1 MGERRAEQGMEI
13 EGKRV
18 LVCDCEGTMPLD
30 GKALARACKSA
41 PDARGLATQLC
52 GTELGRFIMALGEG
66 KPLVVACT
74 QEAPRFEEQ
83 KEDAKRDTALT
94 FVNIREHAGWSEE
107 AADTTPKIAALLRH
121 AALAVTP
128 APVVSLKSEGVAL
141 IYGKDQL
148 AIDAARRLADR
159 LNVTVLLEPGA
170 EILPPRLM
178 DVPVVQGR
186 IRSAKGRLGAFE
198 LVVDDYATPAPSSRL
213 TLAFG
218 TPKEGARSRCDIV
231 LDLTGGAPLFTA
243 HELRDGYLRP
253 DPGSVRAVEE
263 AIAKAADLVGEFDK
277 PRYAL
282 FQADL
287 CAHSRSKKTG
297 CTRCLDVCV
306 PGAIAPAGDHVA
318 IDPFVCAGCGACS
331 AVCPTGAVAYSLPRP
346 AELLERLRVL
356 LQAYREANGKNAVL
370 LVHDPRHGEPLI
382 DLAARAGRGLP
393 ARVIPFLVNEI
404 TQLGLEFF
412 AAAIAMGAG
421 AVRILAPAK
430 ARHER
435 AALAQQ
441 MGYAEAILGG
451 LGYGPG
457 RLGLIE
463 TDDPDALAA
472 ALYTALPLAV
482 PKSSAFL
489 PLGDKR
495 GLARLALAKL
505 HEAAPAPV
513 DVLAL
518 PKGAPFGALDVNV
531 AGCTL
536 CLSCV
541 SACPTGALKDNPD
554 KPMLRFDENACI
566 QCGLCK
572 NTCPEKVIELRP
584 QIDFRAQARGT
595 VTIKEEE
602 PAHCVRCGK
611 AFGTKSSIDR
621 IIGKLEGQHWMFTDP
636 ALVERLRMCAD
647 CRVIVQTEST
657 LDPYAGP
664 PRPYPRT
671 TDEYEAAHDLPP
683 GKKGDKP
690 H

>member
-1 MGERRAEQGMEI
+1 MEI
-13 EGKRV
+13 EGKRL

-30 GKALARACKSA
+30 GKALAKACKTA
-41 PDARGLATQLC
+41 LDPRGLATQLC
-52 GTELGRFIMALGEG
+52 GTELGRFIAALDDG
-66 KPLVVACT
+66 KPLIVACT

-94 FVNIREHAGWSEE
+94 FVNIREHAGWSDE
-107 AADTTPKIAALLRH
+107 ARDATPKIAALLRH

-128 APVVSLKSEGVAL
+128 APVVSLKSEGVTL
-141 IYGKDQL
+141 VYGKDQA

-159 LNVTVLLEPGA
+159 LNVTVLLTPGA
-170 EILPPRLM
+170 QVVPPRVM

-186 IRSAKGRLGAFE
+186 VRSAKGHLGNFE
-198 LVVDDYATPAPSSRL
+198 LVIDDYATPSPSSRGA
-213 TLAFG
+213 LAFG
-218 TPKEGARSRCDIV
+218 TARAGARSRCDII
-231 LDLTGGAPLFTA
+231 LDLTGDAPLFAA

-253 DPGSVRAVEE
+253 DPGNVRAVED
-263 AIAKAADLVGEFDK
+263 ALAKAPELVGEFDK

-282 FQADL
+282 FEASL

-318 IDPFVCAGCGACS
+318 IDPFVCAGCGACG
-331 AVCPTGAVAYSLPRP
+331 AVCPTGAATYSLPRP
-346 AELLERLRVL
+346 AELLGRVRVL
-356 LQAYREANGKNAVL
+356 LEAYREAGGRSAVL

-393 ARVIPFLVNEI
+393 ARVLPFLVNEI

-412 AAAIAMGAG
+412 AAAIALGAS
-421 AVRILAPAK
+421 AVRLLAPAR

-441 MGYAEAILGG
+441 LGYAEAILAG

-463 TDDPDALAA
+463 TDDPDALAD
-472 ALYTALPLAV
+472 ALYGALPASSGKAV
-482 PKSSAFL
+482 SFL

-513 DVLAL
+513 EILAL
-518 PKGAPFGALDVNV
+518 PKGAPFGTLDVKT

-536 CLSCV
+536 CLACV

-554 KPMLRFDENACI
+554 KPMLRFSEEACI

-572 NTCPEKVIELRP
+572 NTCPEKVIELVPRL
-584 QIDFRAQARGT
+584 DFKAQARGL

-602 PAHCVRCGK
+602 PAHCIRCGK
-611 AFGTKSSIDR
+611 PFGTRSSIDA
-621 IIGKLEGQHWMFTDP
+621 IIRKLEGQHWMFTDP
-636 ALVERLRMCAD
+636 ALVDRLRMCAD
-647 CRVIVQTEST
+647 CRVIVQTESK

-664 PRPYPRT
+664 PRPFPRT

-683 GKKGDKP
+683 AKKDEKP
-690 H
+690 N